1 MTIRGVPDSIHRA
14 LVERARRNRRSLNQQ
29 VIADL
34 AGEEF
39 DMQGADSKH
48 SRAEMMILGA
58 EQVRRLLPRCL
69 SADEIDD
76 AIREGRD

>member
-1 MTIRGVPDSIHRA
+1 MKTMTIRGVPDSIHRA
-14 LVERARRNRRSLNQQ
+14 LVERARRNRRSLNKQ

-48 SRAEMMILGA
+48 SRANDDS
-58 EQVRRLLPRCL
+58 RCGNKC
-69 SADEIDD
+69 ADFFP
-76 AIREGRD
+76 AV